1 MNHTALICTVVG
13 ATALLTADARLTP
26 APLTVARLVIL
37 GGALGVLVAFDVR
50 ERRIPNRIVL
60 PAAAACAALSLAQGL
75 QPNDTRLCLAGDALL
90 VVLLVVSIASPATLG
105 MGDVKLA
112 LLILCALNS
121 LAVIAL
127 LIAVEL
133 YMLVG
138 FTLVIGRGRSALGT
152 SLPLAPIIAAGCL
165 ITVLL

>member
-1 MNHTALICTVVG
+1 
-13 ATALLTADARLTP
+13 
-26 APLTVARLVIL
+26 
-37 GGALGVLVAFDVR
+37 
-50 ERRIPNRIVL
+50 
-60 PAAAACAALSLAQGL
+60 
-75 QPNDTRLCLAGDALL
+75 
-90 VVLLVVSIASPATLG
+90 VLLVVSIASPATLG

-112 LLILCALNS
+112 LLILCALNG

-127 LIAVEL
+127 LIAIEL

-138 FTLVIGRGRSALGT
+138 FALVIGRGRSALGT

>member
-1 MNHTALICTVVG
+1 VWASARHTAATIGAVVC
-13 ATALLTADARLTP
+13 ATATAAAR
-26 APLTVARLVIL
+26 ARESL
-37 GGALGVLVAFDVR
+37 GTASSTSGFAS
-50 ERRIPNRIVL
+50 NRIVL
-60 PAAAACAALSLAQGL
+60 PAAATCAALSLTQGL
-75 QPNDTRLCLAGDALL
+75 QPNDTRLCIAGAAL
-90 VVLLVVSIASPATLG
+90 VAVLLVVSVASPATLG

-127 LIAVEL
+127 LVAVEL
-133 YMLVG
+133 YMLVAVA
-138 FTLVIGRGRSALGT
+138 LVIGRGRSALGT